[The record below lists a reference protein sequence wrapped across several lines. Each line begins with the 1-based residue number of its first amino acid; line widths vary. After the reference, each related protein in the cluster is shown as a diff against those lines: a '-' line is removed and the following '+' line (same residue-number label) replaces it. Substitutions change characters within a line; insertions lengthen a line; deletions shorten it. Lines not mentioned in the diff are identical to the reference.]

1 MNKAELITKIADVTD
16 TIEYIEKE
24 VHNVTQDSNIP
35 IATKS
40 LIYQRLQL
48 GLNCAVMKYQI
59 YKDLCEISKEEK

>member
-1 MNKAELITKIADVTD
+1 MNKAELLIKIADITE

-24 VHNVTQDSNIP
+24 IHNTSIDSNIP

-59 YKDLCEISKEEK
+59 YKDLCEYSKEEK